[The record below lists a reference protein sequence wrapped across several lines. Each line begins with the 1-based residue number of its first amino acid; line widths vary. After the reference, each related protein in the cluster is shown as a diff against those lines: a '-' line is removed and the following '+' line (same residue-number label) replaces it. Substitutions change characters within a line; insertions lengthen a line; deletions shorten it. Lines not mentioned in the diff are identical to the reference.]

1 MQPQH
6 DDLVLA
12 RERVFEPQLSAGPAG
27 AASPAT
33 AAGARISRYLAD
45 CARFAVAAFARPP
58 GAATGST
65 AETVEAIVAIL
76 LGDEFNFQSRG
87 RVAHLLPEVRRALA
101 VHVARGAPIQLFM
114 SYNGGYH
121 ATTTA
126 DFSQPLGFDAGLAE
140 FLFLYMIARLKHRL
154 AAVYPPGMTY
164 HVVLNNGVA
173 AYVNDIPVARTE
185 AYARQF
191 EAMAARLGAANVV
204 RVMVQSSFGDFAPR
218 MAGVPIPPLGPLD
231 PAAHHNIERFLG
243 RRCSEAEARRRFAC
257 YAPAEAVWWEQ
268 LREIIAA
275 ADGIRLLQVA
285 SPNFLSFRPFPGSA
299 TRSQTG
305 QIGFRLQGDRI
316 VPVLVTTLT
325 AAKADVVPVGVRWP
339 APLSPVIAAE
349 AHGDA

>member
-1 MQPQH
+1 M
-6 DDLVLA
+6 
-12 RERVFEPQLSAGPAG
+12 FEPRLA
-27 AASPAT
+27 AASARSSHP
-33 AAGARISRYLAD
+33 AGARISRYLAD

-58 GAATGST
+58 GEAGGDIAT
-65 AETVEAIVAIL
+65 TVEAIIAIL

-87 RVAHLLPEVRRALA
+87 RVAHLVPAVREALA

-121 ATTTA
+121 ATTRA
-126 DFSQPLGFDAGLAE
+126 DFSEPLGFDAGITE

-191 EAMAARLGAANVV
+191 EAMAARLGAARDV
-204 RVMVQSSFGDFAPR
+204 RVVVQSELGDFSPR
-218 MAGVPIPPLGPLD
+218 MAGVPIPPLGAID
-231 PAAHHNIERFLG
+231 AAAHHNIERFLG
-243 RRCSEAEARRRFAC
+243 RPCSEAEARRRFAC
-257 YAPAEAVWWEQ
+257 YQPAEAVWWEE

-275 ADGIRLLQVA
+275 ANGIRLLQVA

-305 QIGFRLQGDRI
+305 QVGFRLQGDKV
-316 VPVLVTTLT
+316 VPMLVTTLT
-325 AAKADVVPVGVRWP
+325 AAKADVVPVAVSWP
-339 APLSPVIAAE
+339 APLAA
-349 AHGDA
+349 AMPTLACGDG